1 MAQTWVFS
9 YISLQVLSENLC
21 GQMMNDI
28 CIVWLYQIAYGWTLR
43 WWDRQNPSSGEPV
56 PVSSSVALCEVI
68 NLPMPG
74 VFVCE
79 RYELMVISVGWNV
92 KVIRLLPEM
101 SLIALRVNFP
111 EHFSSPQTLSPRSHS
126 AILTEWSSPV
136 SFPFLWPFLHRSSV
150 GRERLL
156 WR

>member
-1 MAQTWVFS
+1 MVPTTK
-9 YISLQVLSENLC
+9 L
-21 GQMMNDI
+21 
-28 CIVWLYQIAYGWTLR
+28 
-43 WWDRQNPSSGEPV
+43 PSFFLEPV
-56 PVSSSVALCEVI
+56 PVSSCVALCEVI

-79 RYELMVISVGWNV
+79 RYELMVIWVGWNV

-111 EHFSSPQTLSPRSHS
+111 EHFSSPQTLGPRSHS

-136 SFPFLWPFLHRSSV
+136 SFPFLWPFFTEV
-150 GRERLL
+150 RLVVNGYCEDSAVRGGQTSIL
-156 WR
+156 YLGSWPEGGKKRWLILI

>member
-1 MAQTWVFS
+1 MVPT
-9 YISLQVLSENLC
+9 
-21 GQMMNDI
+21 
-28 CIVWLYQIAYGWTLR
+28 TKP
-43 WWDRQNPSSGEPV
+43 PSFFLEPV
-56 PVSSSVALCEVI
+56 PVSSCVALCEVI

-111 EHFSSPQTLSPRSHS
+111 EHFSSPQTLGPRSHS
-126 AILTEWSSPV
+126 AILTE
-136 SFPFLWPFLHRSSV
+136 
-150 GRERLL
+150 
-156 WR
+156 

>member
-1 MAQTWVFS
+1 M
-9 YISLQVLSENLC
+9 
-21 GQMMNDI
+21 
-28 CIVWLYQIAYGWTLR
+28 TLKKSIR
-43 WWDRQNPSSGEPV
+43 MVPTTKLPSFFLEPV
-56 PVSSSVALCEVI
+56 PVSSCVALCEVI

-111 EHFSSPQTLSPRSHS
+111 EHFSSPQTLDLIAPS
-126 AILTEWSSPV
+126 
-136 SFPFLWPFLHRSSV
+136 
-150 GRERLL
+150 
-156 WR
+156 